1 MKKVMFEILIVFA
14 LLMSVIGSGCI
25 DTGHS
30 VDVGF
35 LVLHH
40 EQYDHV
46 ESWEIVEE
54 GILSYTV
61 DLHFVDGRVRRLH
74 YVTSIDIID

>member
-1 MKKVMFEILIVFA
+1 MFEILIVFA

-35 LVLHH
+35 LDLHH

-46 ESWEIVEE
+46 ESRDIVEV
-54 GILSYTV
+54 GMLSYTV
-61 DLHFVDGRVRRLH
+61 DLHFVDGSVRRLH
-74 YVTSIDIID
+74 YVTSIDLID

>member
-14 LLMSVIGSGCI
+14 LLMSVIGSGCV

-35 LVLHH
+35 LYFHH

-46 ESWEIVEE
+46 ESWDIVEA

-61 DLHFVDGRVRRLH
+61 DLHFVDGSVRRLH

>member
-1 MKKVMFEILIVFA
+1 MKKVVFEILIVFA

-35 LVLHH
+35 LDFHH

-46 ESWEIVEE
+46 ESWDIVEE
-54 GILSYTV
+54 GIFYYTV
-61 DLHFVDGRVRRLH
+61 DLHFVDGNVRRLH